1 MSCVTAVKQCENGIT
16 EVKETDHVDA
26 LERIVELYL
35 DDVKNRED
43 RQIVIRR
50 LKRYCKMKDLAGLN
64 NMFLNAHS
72 EEVKKLYI
80 EFQKLD
86 GIEKIH
92 LLKEFDTAINYLIAG
107 YGEEV

>member
-1 MSCVTAVKQCENGIT
+1 MSCVTAVKQCENSIT
-16 EVKETDHVDA
+16 EVKKIDHVDA

-80 EFQKLD
+80 EFQNLD
-86 GIEKIH
+86 GLEKIH
-92 LLKEFDTAINYLIAG
+92 LLQEFDTAINYLIAG
-107 YGEEV
+107 YSEEV

>member
-1 MSCVTAVKQCENGIT
+1 MSCVTAVKQCENSIT
-16 EVKETDHVDA
+16 EVKKIDHVDA
-26 LERIVELYL
+26 LERIVKLYL

-80 EFQKLD
+80 EFQNLD
-86 GIEKIH
+86 GLEKIH
-92 LLKEFDTAINYLIAG
+92 LLQEFDTAINYLIAG
-107 YGEEV
+107 YSEEV